1 MSEMGKKKYVEKSAV
16 LRIDMQA
23 FKVTYDMKV
32 SEIDES
38 KRSIRVL
45 EKKHEEYPLDRL
57 REVLERMSGNKLAA
71 YTVSPDGSIVLFYFY
86 ERLR

>member
-1 MSEMGKKKYVEKSAV
+1 MGKKKYVEKSAV

-38 KRSIRVL
+38 ECSIRVL
-45 EKKHEEYPLDRL
+45 EKTHEELPLDKL
-57 REVLERMSGNKLAA
+57 RELLARLSGDELVA
-71 YTVSPDGSIVLFYFY
+71 YTISPDGSIILFYFY

>member
-1 MSEMGKKKYVEKSAV
+1 MGKKKYVEKSAV
-16 LRIDMQA
+16 LRIDIRA

-38 KRSIRVL
+38 EHSIRVL
-45 EKKHEEYPLDRL
+45 EKTHEELPLDKSRELLARL
-57 REVLERMSGNKLAA
+57 SGDELAA
-71 YTVSPDGSIVLFYFY
+71 YTISPDGNIILFYFY

>member
-1 MSEMGKKKYVEKSAV
+1 MGKKKYVEKSAV
-16 LRIDMQA
+16 LRIDIRA

-38 KRSIRVL
+38 EHSIRVL
-45 EKKHEEYPLDRL
+45 EKTHEELPLDKSRELLARL
-57 REVLERMSGNKLAA
+57 SGDELAA
-71 YTVSPDGSIVLFYFY
+71 YTISPDGSIILFYFY